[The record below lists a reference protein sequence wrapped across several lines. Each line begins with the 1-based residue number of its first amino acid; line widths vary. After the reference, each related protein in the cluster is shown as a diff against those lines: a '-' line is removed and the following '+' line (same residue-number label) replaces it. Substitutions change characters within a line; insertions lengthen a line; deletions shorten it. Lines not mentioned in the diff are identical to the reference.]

1 MKYYLITKGLHSRGN
16 SFIYLALIMVLQFI
30 YLFAYLIQ
38 SRTLY
43 LMQTDRQTEPNT
55 LANEQ
60 KRNNASAVSDN
71 PRCH

>member
-1 MKYYLITKGLHSRGN
+1 
-16 SFIYLALIMVLQFI
+16 MVLQFI

-71 PRCH
+71 PRCHWL